1 MPGPALDALL
11 LSSLISRSAP
21 LAFKNRW
28 VTWSLRV
35 LSFRNLAI
43 KLVVKGSKESRS
55 DSCLGMKQD
64 VHEDSHGA
72 SRAYSKR
79 LSNDPLP
86 NLAH

>member
-43 KLVVKGSKESRS
+43 KLVVNVQRS
-55 DSCLGMKQD
+55 TQALQI
-64 VHEDSHGA
+64 
-72 SRAYSKR
+72 
-79 LSNDPLP
+79 
-86 NLAH
+86 LA